1 MIVWQ
6 DPGARLEH
14 GLVRG
19 IGPGS
24 EGRIGRQ
31 PGLAGQNV
39 ASYIADRFQSEFCT
53 VWIEYIP
60 PLKVPA
66 LRILFP

>member
-1 MIVWQ
+1 MIVRQ
-6 DPGARLEH
+6 DPGSRLEH
-14 GLVRG
+14 GLVWEIR
-19 IGPGS
+19 PGS

-31 PGLAGQNV
+31 PGLVGQNV

-53 VWIEYIP
+53 MWIEYIF